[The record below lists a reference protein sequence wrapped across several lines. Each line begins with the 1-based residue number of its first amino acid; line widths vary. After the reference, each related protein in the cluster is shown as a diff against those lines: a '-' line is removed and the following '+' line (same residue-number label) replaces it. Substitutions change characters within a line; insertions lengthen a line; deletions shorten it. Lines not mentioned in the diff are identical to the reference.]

1 MQLVPCADW
10 TRERR
15 VRCGLGQCRL
25 CSCSA
30 FRGQGNV
37 CEDCG
42 HHYGDHTTK
51 PFRTGATDACLYAG
65 TGHIANEGGMN
76 R

>member
-1 MQLVPCADW
+1 MPLLRDASH

-15 VRCGLGQCRL
+15 LSCGLGQCRI
-25 CSCSA
+25 CSCPA
-30 FRGQGNV
+30 FKGHGNI

-51 PFRTGATDACLYAG
+51 PFRTGATGSRQYIG
-65 TGHIANEGGMN
+65 TGYEAAEGGVS